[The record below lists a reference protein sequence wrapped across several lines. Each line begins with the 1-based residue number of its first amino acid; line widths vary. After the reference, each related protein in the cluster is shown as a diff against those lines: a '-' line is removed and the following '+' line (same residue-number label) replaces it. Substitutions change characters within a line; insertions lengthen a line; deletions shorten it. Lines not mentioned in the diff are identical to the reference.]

1 MKTNSS
7 TRSLPSLL
15 GSIVLALAAIQL
27 SAQEQPTLPTYP
39 VPPQGFDQIREGIEK
54 GTVETVSYES
64 KTAGATRTMRV
75 YTPPGYSKDK
85 KYPVLYLLHGA
96 GQNERTWTEAN
107 NGRANVI
114 LDNLIA
120 DKKIEPMLVVFP
132 NGSMGGGGPRGVRGA
147 GDTNAVPAATNTVA
161 GGGPARRGGPGGG
174 FGGGFG
180 EFTSDLITNIIP
192 YVESH
197 YSVRADAQ
205 DRALAGL
212 SLGGMQTKAIAPA
225 HSGTFAYFGV
235 FSGGNIS
242 PTVDV
247 TDMNTF
253 KANVKLVFMSF
264 GGKEPS
270 APRGP
275 SNLPSG
281 PVGIHREAAAFNQAG
296 VKAVCYL
303 SADSGHDFTSWRRS
317 LYYFAPLLFR
327 N

>member
-1 MKTNSS
+1 MKMNTSKQC
-7 TRSLPSLL
+7 LHSLL

-27 SAQEQPTLPTYP
+27 SAQEPPNLPTYP
-39 VPPQGFDQIREGIEK
+39 VPPQGFDQVREGIEK
-54 GTVETVSYES
+54 GAVETVSYES
-64 KTAGATRTMRV
+64 TTAGATRTMRV

-120 DKKIEPMLVVFP
+120 DKKMEPMLVVFP
-132 NGSMGGGGPRGVRGA
+132 NGSMGGGGPRGGRGA
-147 GDTNAVPAATNTVA
+147 GDTNAVPATTNTAAV
-161 GGGPARRGGPGGG
+161 GRPARRGSPGGG

-212 SLGGMQTKAIAPA
+212 SLGGMQTKAIAPN

-242 PTVDV
+242 PTADV

-264 GGKEPS
+264 GSKEPS

-281 PVGIHREAAAFNQAG
+281 PVGIHREADAFNQAG

-303 SADSGHDFTSWRRS
+303 SAGSGHDFTSWRRS